1 MNKWSMWKKFTEDNL
16 EENPKEPGI
25 YKIRIC
31 GESIYRFLGEDKNGE
46 FWGRWLKKWK
56 NWRSTLV
63 LVDRSS
69 PQHILQIINDAHI
82 PQIIRNMPTAT
93 AEKIRLYKL

>member
-69 PQHILQIINDAHI
+69 PV
-82 PQIIRNMPTAT
+82 PTDGWWRKE
-93 AEKIRLYKL
+93 EKRRGVKMMNKKRGMRSDD